1 MGRGGGGGRGARG
14 GGAAETAAASRGR
27 PGKGGDP
34 RRAGSGA
41 SLAERSKVYETT
53 LRAGGYSVL
62 VELDRTTGRHRR
74 VARPDIYRRDRAEAL
89 RDMMLRQELFVRGT
103 AAGAGPPVLAPDP
116 LHASSPAPA
125 PARGWGQGGNN
136 RGGALSSNRGKGA
149 AAAASRRPGS
159 PSPAPPRRRP
169 LSAPVGTRGGR
180 GSGAPGQGPCGGG
193 GSGAPGG
200 PPASDCKKR
209 GAPGGGARRNRPQ
222 SAPVGSRAGSAARG
236 GMGEGWRRH
245 HFYTGGLRA
254 PAAQQRPALAPEN
267 EELLRKMAQTCS
279 FVCQ

>member
-1 MGRGGGGGRGARG
+1 
-14 GGAAETAAASRGR
+14 
-27 PGKGGDP
+27 
-34 RRAGSGA
+34 
-41 SLAERSKVYETT
+41 
-53 LRAGGYSVL
+53 
-62 VELDRTTGRHRR
+62 
-74 VARPDIYRRDRAEAL
+74 
-89 RDMMLRQELFVRGT
+89 MLRQALFVRGT
-103 AAGAGPPVLAPDP
+103 AAGAGPPLLAPDP
-116 LHASSPAPA
+116 LHASP
-125 PARGWGQGGNN
+125 
-136 RGGALSSNRGKGA
+136 
-149 AAAASRRPGS
+149 
-159 PSPAPPRRRP
+159 PAPPRRRP
-169 LSAPVGTRGGR
+169 LSATVGTRGGR

-267 EELLRKMAQTCS
+267 EELLR
-279 FVCQ
+279 